1 MGRSAAVMAVGRL
14 LSRLSGLAR
23 VFALADALGATAL
36 ADTYTLANTTPNII
50 YELAVGGVLS
60 GALLP
65 VLVGELASKKED
77 EVWRA
82 ISAVVTLAL
91 LACLVLAGVFL
102 LVAPLLLRLYTLRK
116 HGPVADDQFE
126 VATVVLRLFA
136 PQVALYG
143 VISMATALSNAQWRF
158 AAPMFAPI
166 LNNLVVIAVLLSFP
180 HLIGIRDLHQARGN
194 PAGLWLLGLGTTAGV
209 AAISLAQLPLG
220 TIRARLRFVWAPR
233 HHAIRTLARLSGWTV
248 AFVAAN
254 QLALLVVQVLANAH
268 DGDVTIYTIAYIF
281 FLLPHGVL
289 AVST

>member
-254 QLALLVVQVLANAH
+254 QLALLVMQVLANAH